1 MIQAHA
7 EQEWVVRLQ
16 DGDDLMDTIRGL
28 GVDSALLLL
37 GIGMVRNAEIGYWD
51 GTRYVTQHLSDPQEL
66 ISLQGN
72 IAKDADAT
80 VIVHAHVALGDAT
93 GTVRGGHLVHATAHN
108 TVELALCPLKTLAL
122 RRKQEASGLVG
133 LYPEPSS

>member
-1 MIQAHA
+1 MIQAHT

-16 DGDDLMDTIRGL
+16 DGDNLMDAIRGL

-51 GTRYVTQHLSDPQEL
+51 GTRYVTQHISDPQEL

-72 IAKDADAT
+72 VAKDEDAT
-80 VIVHAHVALGDAT
+80 VVVHAHVALGDAT
-93 GTVRGGHLVHATAHN
+93 GTVRGGHLVQAIAHN
-108 TVELALCPLKTLAL
+108 TVELALRPLQKVAL

-133 LYPEPSS
+133 LYPELS